1 MNTKYNFD
9 YDFEKQ
15 ERKKKIAGF
24 FLGVFRWVV
33 EIAAVILLAYILVA
47 YTVEQTDV
55 LDNSM
60 ETTLSEGDT
69 IIINKLAFQ
78 KNAPERYDLI
88 VFRQGGDEHMFYDI
102 KRVIGL
108 PGESIQIRDGEIY
121 IKDGNSGDEIML
133 LEPYPVEPMQLAG
146 FAAESITLDEDEYFV
161 LGDNRNSSEDSRFST
176 VGNVVKDD
184 IVGMAWIRI
193 SPFTFINKSNKD
205 YVRPTPTPFGFVPE
219 SGE

>member
-1 MNTKYNFD
+1 MNKKYNFD

-15 ERKKKIAGF
+15 ERNKKIAGF
-24 FLGVFRWVV
+24 FLGVLRWVA

-55 LDNSM
+55 LDSSM
-60 ETTLSEGDT
+60 EETLSEGDT
-69 IIINKLAFQ
+69 IIINKLAFLN
-78 KNAPERYDLI
+78 KLPERYDVI

-102 KRVIGL
+102 KRVIAL
-108 PGESIQIRDGEIY
+108 PGETIQIRDGEIY